1 MNFIKHQKDIKK
13 LLTTQGGKQYAGC
26 YIYSR
31 DENDKTH
38 KIGMSQAGIFRRVKG
53 ASSCYPYKSEFWLEY
68 AIISLDGHYT
78 KGKKSNTI
86 YIENALHSESKH
98 FSTVKIQEDIPEQGR
113 RPREY
118 RLFSNDTQMY
128 SLLKDTLNK
137 HRDKWDY
144 LVVFSKNGWLIIA
157 NNRVVPMP
165 ITTITMLK
173 PKATATK
180 TPVVDSLP
188 LNKTALVLPKGT
200 KVGDKIPKSDNWDSF
215 TVVGIIDKKHI
226 VGKFKGKKLYD
237 IYLQRGI

>member
-1 MNFIKHQKDIKK
+1 MQKD
-13 LLTTQGGKQYAGC
+13 
-26 YIYSR
+26 
-31 DENDKTH
+31 
-38 KIGMSQAGIFRRVKG
+38 V
-53 ASSCYPYKSEFWLEY
+53 
-68 AIISLDGHYT
+68 
-78 KGKKSNTI
+78 
-86 YIENALHSESKH
+86 
-98 FSTVKIQEDIPEQGR
+98 PEQGR

-128 SLLKDTLNK
+128 SLVQDTLNK

-144 LVVFSKNGWLIIA
+144 LVVFSKSGWHIIP
-157 NNRVVPMP
+157 NNRVEPMP
-165 ITTITMLK
+165 ITTITQLK
-173 PKATATK
+173 PKASATK
-180 TPVVDSLP
+180 DAKIYSLP